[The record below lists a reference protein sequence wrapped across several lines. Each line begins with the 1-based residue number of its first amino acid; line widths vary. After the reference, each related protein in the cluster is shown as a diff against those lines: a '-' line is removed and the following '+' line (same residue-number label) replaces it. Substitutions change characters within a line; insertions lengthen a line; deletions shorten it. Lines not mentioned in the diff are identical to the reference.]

1 MKKLTLL
8 QNLFVD
14 EYLGGKFKGNAA
26 KSARAAGYKG
36 NDNTLKSVGSEL
48 LGKPHIAEKIDKIT
62 AKGARRAEATVES
75 VLRHLEETR
84 EKALKVGNYGAATRC
99 LELTGKHL
107 KMFTERIE
115 HVATLDSVSDKD
127 LIDLIREIAEA
138 GNVDLSQLLEGDG
151 ADSGDLPDPA
161 EPTTTH

>member
-26 KSARAAGYKG
+26 KSCKAAGYKG
-36 NDNTLKSVGSEL
+36 NANTLRSIGGEL
-48 LGKPHIAEKIDKIT
+48 LGKPHIAAKIDKIT
-62 AKGARRAEATVES
+62 AKAARKTEATVES

-115 HVATLDSVSDKD
+115 HVATLDTVSDKD

-138 GNVDLSQLLEGDG
+138 GNVDLSQLLTGNG
-151 ADSGDLPDPA
+151 TDSSDLSDPA
-161 EPTTTH
+161 ESQATH